1 MPTIATKLPFKAP
14 TKAPLEIAMIIE
26 SGQEISKFTQAIAA
40 ITAQIHSI
48 APIDRSISLQIMTA
62 VDPIANA
69 PIIANC
75 IDKLPKL
82 VNVKN
87 LGAKNLEDL
96 KQLENKQI
104 EIPAKLL
111 LVVGKDKPVIRI

>member
-1 MPTIATKLPFKAP
+1 
-14 TKAPLEIAMIIE
+14 
-26 SGQEISKFTQAIAA
+26 
-40 ITAQIHSI
+40 
-48 APIDRSISLQIMTA
+48 MTA

-87 LGAKNLEDL
+87 LGAKKLSIIH
-96 KQLENKQI
+96 KI
-104 EIPAKLL
+104 IIGTPIPKDVTKL
-111 LVVGKDKPVIRI
+111 

>member
-26 SGQEISKFTQAIAA
+26 SGQEIPKFTQAIAA
-40 ITAQIHSI
+40 ITAQNPSI
-48 APIDRSISLQIMTA
+48 APIDRSISLQMMTA

-87 LGAKNLEDL
+87 LGAK
-96 KQLENKQI
+96 
-104 EIPAKLL
+104 KLSIIH
-111 LVVGKDKPVIRI
+111 KIII